1 MKQCQ
6 KTYNNIIYL
15 RENKITIKD
24 NAKYYELTLS
34 TKALNKG
41 YIQNKDTFIKE
52 IYNYLK
58 SKHLNKF
65 LWNKKLLIITNYLYS
80 FNEKRILKDTFK
92 ELGYKEIDIK
102 PIESMLNINKED
114 YYLINSDN
122 LRLLYVD
129 DLNQKGSLE
138 LDPDIL
144 STGEIM
150 LLLKNRCNK
159 KRLFIINQN
168 DKLLALVDKLK
179 VDYYYYEKKY
189 IFF

>member
-15 RENKITIKD
+15 RESKITIKD

-41 YIQNKDTFIKE
+41 YIQDKDTFIKE
-52 IYNYLK
+52 YYNYLK

-92 ELGYKEIDIK
+92 EIGH
-102 PIESMLNINKED
+102 
-114 YYLINSDN
+114 
-122 LRLLYVD
+122 
-129 DLNQKGSLE
+129 
-138 LDPDIL
+138 
-144 STGEIM
+144 
-150 LLLKNRCNK
+150 K
-159 KRLFIINQN
+159 KRLFIINEN
-168 DKLLALVDKLK
+168 DKLLALIDKLK
-179 VDYYYYEKKY
+179 INYYYYQKKY